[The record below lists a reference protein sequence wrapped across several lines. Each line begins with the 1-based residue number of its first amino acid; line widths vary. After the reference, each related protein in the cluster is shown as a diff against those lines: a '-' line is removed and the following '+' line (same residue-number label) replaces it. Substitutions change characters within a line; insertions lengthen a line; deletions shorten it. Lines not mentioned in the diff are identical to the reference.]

1 MQTVLSRGIT
11 MAHIEDPGETGILL
25 SFAVVAFFVIIII
38 NSRNV
43 FAFRL

>member
-1 MQTVLSRGIT
+1 MQTVLSCGIT

-25 SFAVVAFFVIIII
+25 SFALIALFVIIII